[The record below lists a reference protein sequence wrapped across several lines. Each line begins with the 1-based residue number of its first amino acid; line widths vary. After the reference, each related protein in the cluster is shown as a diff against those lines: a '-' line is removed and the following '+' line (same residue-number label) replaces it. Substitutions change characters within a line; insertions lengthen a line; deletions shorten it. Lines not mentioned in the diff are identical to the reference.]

1 MILHQRNQS
10 VKLPNTVAWNFKEC
24 SVHFSRC
31 PCLSSTIN
39 KAAKIGCRQASGC
52 FSCPQALGLLKLLIY
67 WEQMGSLSR
76 PNNKQRSF
84 LPCLNSCA
92 TVCACSSRLS
102 RQCTLLRSTKI
113 LSRQNLAIFSILKHT
128 IQWCRLWVGRV
139 GFSLIGIW
147 GFSYPHGT
155 HWASVA
161 NFVKKPHLKI
171 SFRTQCTVNSEKYLN
186 ALNFC

>member
-1 MILHQRNQS
+1 MFFLSSGFRASQTIDLLGTDGIPIKTKQQ
-10 VKLPNTVAWNFKEC
+10 TCNFKEC

-31 PCLSSTIN
+31 PCLSSTVN

-92 TVCACSSRLS
+92 TLCACSSRLS
-102 RQCTLLRSTKI
+102 RQWTLLHSTKI
-113 LSRQNLAIFSILKHT
+113 LSSHNFGILLPK
-128 IQWCRLWVGRV
+128 L
-139 GFSLIGIW
+139 F
-147 GFSYPHGT
+147 
-155 HWASVA
+155 
-161 NFVKKPHLKI
+161 
-171 SFRTQCTVNSEKYLN
+171 
-186 ALNFC
+186 